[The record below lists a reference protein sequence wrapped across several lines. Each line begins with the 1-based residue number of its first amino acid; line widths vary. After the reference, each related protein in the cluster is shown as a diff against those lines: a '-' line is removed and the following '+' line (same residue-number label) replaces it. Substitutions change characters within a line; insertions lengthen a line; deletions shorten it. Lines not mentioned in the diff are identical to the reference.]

1 MAAHGIEAI
10 QSRALRLSFIPGA
23 SPNRRRCSLQS
34 QGKCFRT
41 MHTLSRAGQ
50 RPSSSASGPGEP
62 IDHHNRARLA
72 PLARCVTGLT
82 SLRRADAHDA

>member
-23 SPNRRRCSLQS
+23 NPNRLRCSLQS

-41 MHTLSRAGQ
+41 PRTLSRAGQ
-50 RPSSSASGPGEP
+50 RPSSSASGPGER
-62 IDHHNRARLA
+62 IDHTIA
-72 PLARCVTGLT
+72 PV
-82 SLRRADAHDA
+82 